1 MESQSVSV
9 DQPRPHALLFPF
21 PLQGHIK
28 PFMNLAKILSNRGF
42 YVTFVSTEF
51 VQKRLAESGGSM
63 AESGGS
69 MTHHGSITFETVPDG
84 LPPQRGRTQNIPEL
98 FKSMEDNV
106 HIHFDKLMEKL
117 QNLPN
122 VPPVTF
128 IVTDGLL
135 SKTQDIADQYGVPR
149 VAFWTTSACG
159 FMAYFSMPLLIEKGY
174 LPLKDESCLISEYL
188 DEVRIS
194 CIPGMPQLRLSELPS
209 FCLVTD
215 SSDIMFRNGIS
226 QTQGTLP
233 AAALILNTFDE
244 LEGPVLEALSVNFPV
259 YAIGPLLLSQSFHCD
274 DKDGSADE
282 LSMWKEESRCLKW
295 LDTRKPSSVMYVC
308 LGSLAVLSNEQ
319 LLEFAWG
326 LAYSNQSFLWVVR
339 TDIVKGESAVLPTE
353 FIEETKNRGMLV
365 GWAPQ
370 IKVLSHPSVGGFLT
384 HSGWN
389 STLESISAGVP
400 MMCWPFFAEQQT
412 NAKFVCEEWGIG
424 IQLKKT
430 VKREELAMLVMNLI
444 KGEEGDQMRR
454 RIGKVKETA
463 KRAVMAGG
471 SSNNNLDK
479 LLSQIF
485 LKRMH
490 QMIVQNVEAECVE

>member
-1 MESQSVSV
+1 
-9 DQPRPHALLFPF
+9 
-21 PLQGHIK
+21 
-28 PFMNLAKILSNRGF
+28 MNLAKILSNRGF

-51 VQKRLAESGGSM
+51 VQKRLAESGG
-63 AESGGS
+63 GL
-69 MTHHGSITFETVPDG
+69 TQHDSITFETLPDG
-84 LPPQRGRTQNIPEL
+84 LPPQHGRTQNIPEL
-98 FKSMEDNV
+98 FKSMEDNG
-106 HIHFDKLMEKL
+106 HIHFHELMEKL

-135 SKTQDIADQYGVPR
+135 SKTQDIANQYGVPR

-159 FMAYFSMPLLIEKGY
+159 FMAYFSMPLLINKGY
-174 LPLKDESCLISEYL
+174 LPLKDESCLTSEYL
-188 DEVRIS
+188 DEPRIS
-194 CIPGMPQLRLSELPS
+194 CIPGMPQLRLRDLPS

-244 LEGPVLEALSVNFPV
+244 LEGPVLEALSVHFPV
-259 YAIGPLLLSQSFHCD
+259 YAIGPLLLSQSFHCN
-274 DKDGSADE
+274 DKDGSFDE
-282 LSMWKEESRCLKW
+282 LSMWKEESSCLTW

-308 LGSLAVLSNEQ
+308 LGSLAVLSNEE

-326 LAYSNQSFLWVVR
+326 LASSNQSFLWVVR
-339 TDIVKGESAVLPTE
+339 TDIVHGESAILPKE
-353 FIEETKNRGMLV
+353 FIEETKNRGLLV

-424 IQLKKT
+424 MQVNKT
-430 VKREELAMLVMNLI
+430 VKREELAMLVRNLI
-444 KGEEGDQMRR
+444 KGEEGGEMRR
-454 RIGKVKETA
+454 KIGKLMETA
-463 KRAVMAGG
+463 KRAVQRGG

-485 LKRMH
+485 LKSMH
-490 QMIVQNVEAECVE
+490 QMIVQNVEADS